1 MLEKNFALCATKKK
15 KYSNPFKLNGRSLTN
30 QVPFLCYDI
39 PALLY
44 VLQDLIMPHYSHFLW
59 CVYDRPNRV
68 ILFYHFFGIM
78 CLLTLKNTTCLPS
91 ARRVRRYQRE
101 VIRIRKQKDKQ
112 HNGQKKKNKRTNND
126 IQSTTQKTKD
136 RSTRTLLKTGSKP
149 SKTVTIPTNYD
160 SYYDYC

>member
-1 MLEKNFALCATKKK
+1 LVEEKKK
-15 KYSNPFKLNGRSLTN
+15 FDSEFLSYNLMWDAGKKIRTLRDKKNKYSNPFKLNGRSLTN

-101 VIRIRKQKDKQ
+101 VIRIRK
-112 HNGQKKKNKRTNND
+112 
-126 IQSTTQKTKD
+126 
-136 RSTRTLLKTGSKP
+136 
-149 SKTVTIPTNYD
+149 
-160 SYYDYC
+160 